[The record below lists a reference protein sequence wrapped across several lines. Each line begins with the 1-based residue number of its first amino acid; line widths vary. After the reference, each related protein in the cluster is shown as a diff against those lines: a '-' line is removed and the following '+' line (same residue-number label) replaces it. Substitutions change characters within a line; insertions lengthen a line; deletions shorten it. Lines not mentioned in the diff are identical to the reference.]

1 MTMTTQHS
9 RQLTVDLGA
18 IYELAFTN
26 RWNKPAAV
34 YKLTPAMAEVADYKD
49 RTFHAVVIRET
60 GEILSTREFKRT
72 FRDKFPKKK
81 NILLKTGGVHK
92 YTMSS
97 GSVTNGT
104 YKNQYFAIKYYMYQL
119 VTGNIKLVMH
129 LITDK
134 ESEVILN
141 TEMGYT
147 AETWTLLESHLAWF
161 TTLRHVELLHLHIN
175 N

>member
-81 NILLKTGGVHK
+81 NILKRTGGVHK
-92 YTMSS
+92 YEYSTGSS
-97 GSVTNGT
+97 TLGT
-104 YKNQYFAIKYYMYQL
+104 YKNEYFAIKYYMYQM
-119 VTGNIKLVMH
+119 TSGNIKLVMH
-129 LITDK
+129 LLNDNS
-134 ESEVILN
+134 SEVIFNCEMSYN
-141 TEMGYT
+141 TDSWDQIESLLV
-147 AETWTLLESHLAWF
+147 WFKTLSPN
-161 TTLRHVELLHLHIN
+161 LLYLYIK
-175 N
+175 